1 MEAPNQFSLNMEDSR
16 KLKVGIAG
24 FGVVGS
30 RRYHVLKDHEAFDV
44 IGVSDIAPN
53 KVPSDIGIPTFE
65 DRGKLFELPL
75 DVLFVCLPNFL
86 AAETTIAGLKQGF
99 HVFCEKP
106 PGRTVE
112 EVYRVREIEKERPA
126 QKLKYGFNHRFHD
139 SVQDA
144 LTIVSRGDLGKIIN
158 MRGVYGKGSFFG
170 AAGPDWRTDRD
181 KAGGGILLDQ
191 GIHLVDLMRLF
202 AGEFA
207 EVKSFVENSFWK
219 ADVEDNAYALLRT
232 TDGKVASL
240 HSSATQWQHKFELE
254 ICFEGGAVIL
264 SGILS
269 GSKSYGEERITILKK
284 TEKPGV
290 FSTETTKY
298 LEDHSWANEID
309 DFANHILKDEI
320 VTRGNSEDALRSME
334 LVQAIYIGDSSSYSI

>member
-1 MEAPNQFSLNMEDSR
+1 MKTSKHVLR
-16 KLKVGIAG
+16 VGIAG
-24 FGVVGS
+24 FGIVGS
-30 RRYHVLKDHEAFDV
+30 RRYHVLKDHEKFNV
-44 IGVSDIAPN
+44 IGVSDIDQDKRPGDLSI
-53 KVPSDIGIPTFE
+53 PSFRQCSE
-65 DRGKLFELPL
+65 LLELPL

-86 AAETTIAGLKQGF
+86 AAETTIAGLQEGL

-112 EVYRVREIEKERPA
+112 EVYRVREVEKERPA
-126 QKLKYGFNHRFHD
+126 QKLKYGFNHRYHD

-144 LTIVSRGDLGKIIN
+144 LTIVSSGDLGNIIN
-158 MRGVYGKGSFFG
+158 MRGVYGKGGFFG

-202 AGEFA
+202 AGEFVD
-207 EVKSFVENSFWK
+207 VKSFVENSFWK
-219 ADVEDNAYALLRT
+219 TDVEDNAYALLRT
-232 TDGKVASL
+232 SDGKIASL

>member
-1 MEAPNQFSLNMEDSR
+1 MENNSKLN
-16 KLKVGIAG
+16 VGIAG
-24 FGVVGS
+24 FGVVGA
-30 RRYHVLKDHEAFDV
+30 RRYHVLKNHKQFNV
-44 IGVSDIAPN
+44 IGVSDIDRD
-53 KVPSDIGIPTFE
+53 KRPSDISIPSFQQCSE
-65 DRGKLFELPL
+65 LLELPL

-86 AAETTIAGLKQGF
+86 AAETTIAGLQRGL

-112 EVYRVREIEKERPA
+112 EVHHVRDAEKQRPA
-126 QKLKYGFNHRFHD
+126 QKLKYGFNHRYHD

-158 MRGVYGKGSFFG
+158 MRGVYGKGGFFG
-170 AAGPDWRTDRD
+170 AAGPDWRIDRV
-181 KAGGGILLDQ
+181 KSGGGILLDQ

-202 AGEFA
+202 AGEFVD
-207 EVKSFVENSFWK
+207 VKSFVENGFWK
-219 ADVEDNAYALLRT
+219 TDVEDNAYALLRT
-232 TDGKVASL
+232 SDGKVAAL

-254 ICFEGGAVIL
+254 ICLEGGAVIL

-284 TEKPGV
+284 TEKLGV
-290 FSTETTKY
+290 FSTTTTKY
-298 LEDHSWANEID
+298 IDDLSWANEID
-309 DFANHILKDEI
+309 DFAEHILADEI

-334 LVQAIYIGDSSSYSI
+334 LVQAIYMGDSELCSV